1 MIIMQQ
7 SKLAQG
13 CSSLN
18 KIAFVGFLVL
28 ALSSCDT
35 DKSKE
40 EAPTSPPQ
48 DTSIILSPDGIGPIN
63 ATTSFNMHQ
72 MTLAFNQYSVVEE
85 INYQEGNPLPAIR
98 VSEGVNTI
106 LNIIPDASQQGI
118 YSVIVEDNAINNSLG
133 HPLGTL
139 YSDVYSYGQNEQ
151 CQPGAE
157 DLAGKLLCYAPKH
170 PNILYVFNGK
180 WDNAATAKAPPAD
193 VLQAWALESIIWRPK
208 S

>member
-1 MIIMQQ
+1 MQQ
-7 SKLAQG
+7 IKLAQG
-13 CSSLN
+13 SSNLI
-18 KIAFVGFLVL
+18 KIALTGLLSLV
-28 ALSSCDT
+28 LSSCDS
-35 DKSKE
+35 DKNSEKI
-40 EAPTSPPQ
+40 PTPAPQ

-85 INYQEGNPLPAIR
+85 INYREGNPFPAIR
-98 VSEGVNTI
+98 ISEGVNTI
-106 LNIIPDASQQGI
+106 LNIIPDASKQGI
-118 YSVIVEDNAINNSLG
+118 YSVIVEGNAIKNSLG

-139 YSDVYSYGQNEQ
+139 YNEVYSYGQNEQ
-151 CQPGAE
+151 CQPGSE
-157 DLAGKLLCYAPKH
+157 SLSGKLLCYAPKH